1 MRVILGT
8 GNGEH
13 FWASLCWSI
22 FLLRPLSEDV
32 VLDSGGWDVVGASGM
47 GDGDGDGMVMV
58 MGRGVEGAGPGG
70 WSCGRNGCSP
80 GWRAGWISFQGGVLF
95 VAFFSSLLFSGCW
108 LPKCW
113 RHAAMAG
120 ASWIPAC
127 GVGLGAVVG
136 AGGRGRGSKG
146 NVFLGEYCGSRS
158 KVWIFSRMVP
168 WPFSWAQA
176 RRLWM
181 EGSLLLI
188 FVILGSGCISR
199 KRGRKSAVTFCQ
211 TPVDWRH
218 SQVARSRGGSR
229 SVCDLSLRW
238 LAARSPTFLR
248 ASFPFR
254 HFPTAPATEVSL
266 SEFVSKWTFTLI
278 TEVSI
283 TVRYLTR
290 SLRILES
297 VGTNIFVV
305 KGE

>member
-1 MRVILGT
+1 M
-8 GNGEH
+8 
-13 FWASLCWSI
+13 
-22 FLLRPLSEDV
+22 
-32 VLDSGGWDVVGASGM
+32 
-47 GDGDGDGMVMV
+47 
-58 MGRGVEGAGPGG
+58 
-70 WSCGRNGCSP
+70 
-80 GWRAGWISFQGGVLF
+80 
-95 VAFFSSLLFSGCW
+95 
-108 LPKCW
+108 
-113 RHAAMAG
+113 
-120 ASWIPAC
+120 
-127 GVGLGAVVG
+127 
-136 AGGRGRGSKG
+136 
-146 NVFLGEYCGSRS
+146 
-158 KVWIFSRMVP
+158 
-168 WPFSWAQA
+168 
-176 RRLWM
+176 
-181 EGSLLLI
+181 
-188 FVILGSGCISR
+188 SR

-297 VGTNIFVV
+297 VGTNIFSV